1 MWEYT
6 SSQTQT
12 SKLFQHLPRPRP
24 NKVGLLCGAAQ
35 IIRKKV
41 DKWFCTQWLALWQ
54 TPHFWQGH
62 RLRQQCIW
70 KSIFF
75 IFRRLHFSW
84 QFWDV
89 LGVVCYLQMLAK
101 TRSNWFCLYF
111 RLYFWHFVGYLNVIV
126 RYFLYLCYFCK
137 WSSLCKWVGNLLHPQ
152 LAAAAM
158 SKT

>member
-12 SKLFQHLPRPRP
+12 SKLFQHLPRQRP

-70 KSIFF
+70 KSFFFFDAF
-75 IFRRLHFSW
+75 IFHGNSEM
-84 QFWDV
+84 FWEWFVIYKCWPRQGRIDF
-89 LGVVCYLQMLAK
+89 VCTSDCTFDTL
-101 TRSNWFCLYF
+101 W
-111 RLYFWHFVGYLNVIV
+111 VYLNVIV